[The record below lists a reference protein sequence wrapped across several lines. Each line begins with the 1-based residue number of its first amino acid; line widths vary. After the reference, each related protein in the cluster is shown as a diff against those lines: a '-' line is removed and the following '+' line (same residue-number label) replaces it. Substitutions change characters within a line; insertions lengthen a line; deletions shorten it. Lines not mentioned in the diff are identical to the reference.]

1 MAPEDCGDEL
11 QEGDDV
17 KGADLG
23 ARGLTV
29 EEEVEKLEADGVAL
43 DVKPLGTSLLALQII
58 LNNWVQYGKLCIRPY
73 LFSRS

>member
-1 MAPEDCGDEL
+1 
-11 QEGDDV
+11 V